1 MVTKIKNFLKK
12 IRLKRTTVVLLVFVL
27 MSAILIQKLF
37 QLQIAQ
43 GEDYASQFNN
53 MTIKTRTLKSTR
65 GTIYDRNG
73 NILAGNKLSYALT
86 IEDNGTYEST
96 RIRNLTLNGTIYRVL
111 KIMEQF
117 GDEPSRDFH
126 VIVDDQ
132 GDYAF
137 DVSEGVTLDRF
148 RADIFGH
155 ALIDDLKENEAKAT
169 AAEIMEYMTGD
180 KRFAVVLEGEDA
192 YTDEEL
198 EKYGISDELTKQEI
212 LDIVIV
218 RYGLS
223 NNSFQK
229 YVPVTIATD
238 ISEEAVASI
247 LENQDELQGI
257 DITEDSLRYYED
269 AIYFSSILGYT
280 GKASTEELEELQ
292 KENKD
297 YSLSSI
303 VGKTGIEKYMETEL
317 QGKDGEETVYVDTV
331 GKVLDIDEDTR
342 KNPKVGNDVYL
353 TIDKNL
359 QIACYKILEQ
369 RIAGIL
375 LNNITQAKT
384 FDRQSVIEG
393 SLDASHIQVPIYDVY
408 NALVGNNII
417 DITHFYADDASET
430 EKSLY
435 NRFLQKQSQVFD
447 RIKNELTTDSPAAY
461 KELTDEMQDY
471 VSYVVDDLLTAKLG
485 ILSSDAIDTSDAT
498 YIAWNKDQ
506 SISLQEYLTYAASQN
521 WVDLSELS
529 TEGDYLDSREIYA
542 ALGDHISE
550 YLETDTAFSRLLYKY
565 MLLEDTISGAEL
577 CTVLYDQGVL
587 SKDDGMY
594 DGLVT
599 GAISAYDFMITKI
612 SNLEITPGQLALE
625 PCSGSVVITDPNSG
639 QVLACASYPGYDNNR
654 LANTMDVSYYNKLL
668 SDQAQPFFN
677 KATQQRTAPG
687 STFKLVSAIAGM
699 EEGII
704 DDNTYI
710 NCGGKFDLVTPTIH
724 CWNRAGHGNLE
735 IKSAIE
741 QSCNVFFTTLGFQAG
756 KNADDEF
763 SEAQSLQVLSKYAS
777 LLDLD
782 KKTGIEIDEASPHV
796 SDEMAV
802 PSYIGQGTHLYTTS
816 ELARYAGTLAN
827 GGTSYKLTLIASTAD
842 AKGNALEENKAKV
855 ESKLDVP
862 KNVWND
868 VHEGMRRVIGTHR
881 EFDGLGMTVAGKTGT
896 AQQSGVPDHG
906 LFIGYAPYDDPEIA
920 TAVRIPNGYSSGN
933 ACLVA
938 NDVFKYAFDLENKD
952 KVITGVASAESSNTS
967 ND

>member
-37 QLQIAQ
+37 QLQIAE
-43 GEDYASQFNN
+43 GENYASQFNN
-53 MTIKTRTLKSTR
+53 MTLKTRTLKSTR

-86 IEDNGTYEST
+86 IEDNGTYDST
-96 RIRNLTLNGTIYRVL
+96 RIRNLSLNGTIYRVL

-117 GDEPSRDFH
+117 NDEPSRDFH
-126 VIVDDQ
+126 VIVDDW
-132 GDYAF
+132 GNYAF
-137 DVSEGVTLDRF
+137 DISEGVTLNRF
-148 RADIFGH
+148 RADIYGH
-155 ALIDDLKENEAKAT
+155 ALIDDLKEDEAKAT
-169 AAEIMEYMTGD
+169 AEEMMEYLTGSE
-180 KRFAVVLEGEDA
+180 RFAVVLEGENA

-198 EKYGISDELTKQEI
+198 ETYGMPQKLTKQEI

-247 LENQDELQGI
+247 MENQDELQGI

-269 AIYFSSILGYT
+269 AIYFANILGYT

-292 KENKD
+292 KENKE

-317 QGKDGEETVYVDTV
+317 QGQNGEETVYVDTL
-331 GKVLDIDEDTR
+331 GKVLEIDEDTR

-384 FDRQSVIEG
+384 FDRKSV
-393 SLDASHIQVPIYDVY
+393 SDASHIQVPIYDIY

-417 DITHFYADDASET
+417 DITHFYAEDASET

-435 NRFLQKQSQVFD
+435 TRFQQKQSQVFD
-447 RIKNELTTDSPAAY
+447 RIKSELTTDSPVSY

-471 VSYVVDDLLTAKLG
+471 VSYVVDDLLTTKLG
-485 ILSSDAIDTSDAT
+485 ILSSDAIDSSDPT
-498 YIAWNKDQ
+498 YIAWNEDQ

-521 WVDLSELS
+521 WVDLSQLS

-542 ALGDHISE
+542 ALGDYITE
-550 YLETDTAFSRLLYKY
+550 YLGTDTAFSRLLYKY

-594 DGLVT
+594 DNLIT
-599 GAISAYDFMITKI
+599 GKTSAYDFMITKI

-687 STFKLVSAIAGM
+687 STLKLVSAIAGM
-699 EEGII
+699 GEKLI
-704 DDNTYI
+704 DDDTYI
-710 NCGGKFDLVTPTIH
+710 NCNGKFDLVSPSIN

-741 QSCNVFFTTLGFQAG
+741 QSCNVFFTMLGFQAG

-763 SEAQSLQVLSKYAS
+763 SEAQSLQVFSKYAS

-842 AKGNALEENKAKV
+842 TQGNILEENKAKV
-855 ESKLDVP
+855 ESKLNVAD
-862 KNVWND
+862 NVWND
-868 VHEGMRRVIGTHR
+868 VHEGMQRVVATHR

-896 AQQSGVPDHG
+896 AQQTDVPDHG

-920 TAVRIPNGYSSGN
+920 IAVRIPNGYSSGN

-938 NDVFKYAFDLENKD
+938 NDVFKYAFDLEGKD

>member
-37 QLQIAQ
+37 QLQIAE
-43 GEDYASQFNN
+43 GEDYASRFNN
-53 MTIKTRTLKSTR
+53 MTLKTRTLKSTR

-86 IEDNGTYEST
+86 IEDNGTYDST
-96 RIRNLTLNGTIYRVL
+96 RIRNLSLNGTIYRVL

-117 GDEPSRDFH
+117 NDEPSRDFH
-126 VIVDDQ
+126 VIVDDW
-132 GDYAF
+132 DNYAF
-137 DVSEGVTLDRF
+137 DVSEGVTLNRF
-148 RADIFGH
+148 RADIYGH
-155 ALIDDLKENEAKAT
+155 ALIDDLKDDEAKAT
-169 AAEIMEYMTGD
+169 AEEMMEYLTGSE
-180 KRFAVVLEGEDA
+180 RFAVVLEGENA

-198 EKYGISDELTKQEI
+198 ETYGMPQKLTKQEI

-247 LENQDELQGI
+247 MENQDELQGI

-269 AIYFSSILGYT
+269 AIYFANILGYT

-292 KENKD
+292 KENKE

-317 QGKDGEETVYVDTV
+317 QGQNGEETVYVDTL
-331 GKVLDIDEDTR
+331 GKVLEIDEDTR

-384 FDRQSVIEG
+384 FDRKSV
-393 SLDASHIQVPIYDVY
+393 SDASHIQVPIYDIY

-417 DITHFYADDASET
+417 DITHFYAEDASET

-435 NRFLQKQSQVFD
+435 TRFQQKQSQVFD
-447 RIKNELTTDSPAAY
+447 RIKSELTTDSPVSY

-471 VSYVVDDLLTAKLG
+471 VSYVVDDLLTTKLE
-485 ILSSDAIDTSDAT
+485 ILSSDAIDSSDPT
-498 YIAWNKDQ
+498 YIAWNEDQ

-521 WVDLSELS
+521 WVDLSQLS

-542 ALGDHISE
+542 ALGDYITE
-550 YLETDTAFSRLLYKY
+550 YLGTDTAFSRLLYKY

-594 DGLVT
+594 DNLIT
-599 GAISAYDFMITKI
+599 GKTSAYDFMITKI

-687 STFKLVSAIAGM
+687 STLKLVSAIAGM
-699 EEGII
+699 GDKLI
-704 DDNTYI
+704 DDDTYI
-710 NCGGKFDLVTPTIH
+710 NCNGKFDLVSPSIN

-741 QSCNVFFTTLGFQAG
+741 QSCNVFFTMLGFQAG

-763 SEAQSLQVLSKYAS
+763 SEAQSLQVFSKYAS

-842 AKGNALEENKAKV
+842 TQGNILEENKAKV
-855 ESKLDVP
+855 ESKLNVAD
-862 KNVWND
+862 NVWND
-868 VHEGMRRVIGTHR
+868 VHEGMQRVVATHR

-896 AQQSGVPDHG
+896 AQQTDVPDHG

-920 TAVRIPNGYSSGN
+920 IAVRIPNGYSSGN

-938 NDVFKYAFDLENKD
+938 NDVFKYAFDLEGKD